1 MKEVKNGAASHDEEY
16 LIIWFYYSSFSP
28 GDWVD
33 KQVFH
38 TNETPGVESGKCFFL
53 LPLNSSAQWLD
64 GAVCVK
70 EILMP
75 SWLCDEAAAVG
86 WVQKDLW
93 LSL

>member
-1 MKEVKNGAASHDEEY
+1 MG
-16 LIIWFYYSSFSP
+16 
-28 GDWVD
+28 
-33 KQVFH
+33 
-38 TNETPGVESGKCFFL
+38 SGFFW
-53 LPLNSSAQWLD
+53 LPLNSSAQWLH

-75 SWLCDEAAAVG
+75 SWLCDEVAAVA